1 MWKDHLTNDRITA
14 RLILPSG
21 CSPSDIDAVINPG
34 GKEVVITYLW
44 PRVMMN
50 PMALHDMYPGACGTL
65 QYSEGHVKIAAF
77 SKNVQDL
84 YELNDMSVGQKD
96 RRVSLTFKFS
106 LPFAVQQC
114 FTNLENFEGKEC
126 VEVLDRHSG
135 LKVLLLN
142 LEMVSVLVSY
152 DPQRFQ
158 TISVRAAVQP
168 SQQMKQQE
176 TQGQNMRKENT
187 MPTMQQSNL
196 ENMPF
201 LTSNEKTATGLSA
214 QAEYGEAVTQENSTG
229 EID

>member
-1 MWKDHLTNDRITA
+1 MK
-14 RLILPSG
+14 
-21 CSPSDIDAVINPG
+21 
-34 GKEVVITYLW
+34 
-44 PRVMMN
+44 
-50 PMALHDMYPGACGTL
+50 PMDLHDMYPGAFGTL

-106 LPFAVQQC
+106 LPFAVQQH

-201 LTSNEKTATGLSA
+201 STSNEKTATGLSA